1 MNKNFAFTALALFLS
16 TCLLSACQFPPT
28 GADLAEAPL
37 AGAKMGGPFSLIN
50 QDGKAV
56 TENDFVGKFR
66 FVYFGYTFCPDVC
79 PVDAQALGAGM
90 KLFEKADRARAQTLV
105 PIFITGDPKRDT
117 PAVLKEFL
125 ANFHPRFVGLTGT
138 EGEVDRVV
146 SAYGG
151 IITRQKPN
159 AEGAYLVDHSRNAVL
174 FGPEGQP
181 IAILPQD
188 KGPQAIADELA
199 KWVR

>member
-1 MNKNFAFTALALFLS
+1 MNKFIPLAPLAL
-16 TCLLSACQFPPT
+16 LLSACQLNDSA
-28 GADLAEAPL
+28 ADLSAAPL
-37 AGAKMGGPFSLIN
+37 SGAKMGGPFSLIN
-50 QDGKAV
+50 QNGKAV
-56 TENDFVGKFR
+56 TQADFAGKFR

-79 PVDAQALGAGM
+79 PVDTQALGAGV
-90 KLFEKADRARAQTLV
+90 KLFEKADRARAQNLV

-117 PAVLKEFL
+117 PAILKEFL
-125 ANFHPRFVGLTGT
+125 GNFHPRFVGLTGT
-138 EGEVDRVV
+138 EAEIDRVV
-146 SAYGG
+146 AAYGG

-159 AEGAYLVDHSRNAVL
+159 ADGAYLVDHSRNAVL